1 MISLISLI
9 IDIFLSFYI
18 SKKTLLIP
26 LLTLVSLIY
35 LKKDKYYLLKCMIF
49 GFIYDLIFTDT
60 LFLHMMIFLLLGYL
74 INLFYKHYNFKLL
87 NNIILTILIITLYQ
101 LLLFLIFNLINYQ
114 NININDFIFI
124 IKHYYLIN
132 IIYSIILSIIYKIKS

>member
-49 GFIYDLIFTDT
+49 GFIYDLKK
-60 LFLHMMIFLLLGYL
+60 YL
-74 INLFYKHYNFKLL
+74 
-87 NNIILTILIITLYQ
+87 
-101 LLLFLIFNLINYQ
+101 
-114 NININDFIFI
+114 
-124 IKHYYLIN
+124 
-132 IIYSIILSIIYKIKS
+132 